1 MSDER
6 ASASGVVL
14 SFLLGGLTG
23 AALAVLFAP
32 RSGRET
38 RDILQERIR
47 EGADRGRELRDR
59 YAERSRDFKE
69 RAVDRGREIVDEAN
83 EAIER
88 GRGVVSSQRERITA
102 AVEAGRQA
110 YREEKE
116 KS

>member
-6 ASASGVVL
+6 GNNASGVIL

-23 AALAVLFAP
+23 AALAILFAP

-38 RDILQERIR
+38 REMLGERLR
-47 EGADRGRELRDR
+47 EGTDRGREFRDR
-59 YAERSRDFKE
+59 VVS
-69 RAVDRGREIVDEAN
+69 RGREILDDAGSYVQEQKEN
-83 EAIER
+83 LER
-88 GRGVVSSQRERITA
+88 QKDRLSA

-110 YREEKE
+110 YREEKS

>member
-1 MSDER
+1 MSDDH
-6 ASASGVVL
+6 ASASGVIL

-38 RDILQERIR
+38 RDMLQERIR
-47 EGADRGRELRDR
+47 EGAEKGRDLRDR
-59 YAERSRDFKE
+59 YAERGRDLRD
-69 RAVDRGREIVDEAN
+69 RAVERGREFVGEAN
-83 EAIER
+83 EAIDR
-88 GRGVVSSQRERITA
+88 GRGAVSSQRERITA